1 MRRVSA
7 QGPPSS
13 HIHQSVAFCSHVIC
27 TSARLSQRAHVPIHI
42 HTLPHREPTLPA
54 MEEAENSQ
62 SLAQAA
68 DHGRELLERYWRG
81 VIDDQYKRAE
91 EKLLALID
99 TGMERAAERMA
110 ELATLVGAQGQ
121 QLSMRLSPNVPIGEH
136 LNKRLAQAATAH
148 LRSKYRLSMSPP
160 VREVAIRPI
169 SPSVRPVAPPVRAVE
184 TQINLG
190 APRNAAGS
198 AEVAPN
204 QGRVSGFRLPVCW
217 AWRI

>member
-1 MRRVSA
+1 
-7 QGPPSS
+7 
-13 HIHQSVAFCSHVIC
+13 
-27 TSARLSQRAHVPIHI
+27 
-42 HTLPHREPTLPA
+42 

-62 SLAQAA
+62 SLAQVA
-68 DHGRELLERYWRG
+68 DDGRELLERVERFWRDT
-81 VIDDQYKRAE
+81 IDDQYKRAE